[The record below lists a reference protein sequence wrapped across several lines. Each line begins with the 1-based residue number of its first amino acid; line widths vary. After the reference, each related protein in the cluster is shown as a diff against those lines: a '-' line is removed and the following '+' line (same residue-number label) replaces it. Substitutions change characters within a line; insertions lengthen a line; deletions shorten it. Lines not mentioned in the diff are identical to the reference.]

1 MQSARCEPFPGRG
14 DRMTLVRTMQAFA
27 NFRRN
32 RRAVAALEFGLALPF
47 LIFVFAGV
55 IDFGFAQ
62 WNRSAMST
70 AVADG
75 AYYAFRT
82 GPGVT
87 AANVKTMVQNASPI
101 SSVTVPTIN
110 APACY
115 CISGAAAPATMSSA
129 TCGNTCPDGTTAG
142 KYIIITADYTLT
154 SFFPANSW
162 INFLHGG
169 AIQDSATVRL
179 Q

>member
-1 MQSARCEPFPGRG
+1 
-14 DRMTLVRTMQAFA
+14 MQAFET
-27 NFRRN
+27 FRRN
-32 RRAVAALEFGLALPF
+32 SRAVAALEFGLALPF
-47 LIFVFAGV
+47 LILVFAAV

-62 WNRSAMST
+62 WNRSAMSN

-75 AYYAFRT
+75 AYYAFLT
-82 GPGVT
+82 GPSVT
-87 AANVKTMVQNASPI
+87 AANVKSMVQNASSI
-101 SSVTVPTIN
+101 ASVTVPTIN

-115 CISGAAAPATMSSA
+115 CISGAAAPATMTAA
-129 TCGNTCPDGTTAG
+129 TCGNTCADGTTAG

-154 SFFPANSW
+154 SFFPSSSW
-162 INFLHGG
+162 LNFLHGG